1 VSCEFLDRLSPR
13 DRALFDG
20 LSNEDALAVFAY
32 LFPQGTGARLP
43 LGMRPRAIALYDPLC
58 DRRRYGLGLLWQ
70 ASPYTGCDHGCA
82 YCYGRSY
89 LLRFGGGGRPKP
101 GFQRAVSRDLEDMH
115 RLGVPRRHL
124 SMANSSD
131 VLQARLEREHRLAL
145 QLFEELVRNR
155 ALFSTFG
162 ILTKNPAVLFDD
174 ERYVAALLAL
184 DAEVQVSICFFG
196 DETAARLEPGAPAPS
211 ERRAATE
218 RLAAA
223 GVRVV
228 LRLDPLFP
236 RGVDGCPDL
245 QTVDGDLR
253 PLIQWAASLPVE
265 YVITSPMKLP
275 FRRNRVEDFHHSI
288 AGAFPIVRGF
298 YRRMEPDAQRRL
310 VEDVRA
316 LGSALGLRVEHCFTN
331 ILKRHPGGSAGSP
344 S

>member
-1 VSCEFLDRLSPR
+1 MSREFVDRLTPR
-13 DRALFDG
+13 DRALFEG
-20 LSNEDALAVFAY
+20 LSPAEALAVFGY

-43 LGMRPRAIALYDPLC
+43 LRMRSRAIALYDPLC

-70 ASPYTGCDHGCA
+70 ASPYTCCDHGCA

-101 GFQRAVSRDLEDMH
+101 GFLRAFSRDLEDMH

-131 VLQARLEREHRLAL
+131 VLQARLEREHRLARA
-145 QLFEELVRNR
+145 LFEELVSNR
-155 ALFSTFG
+155 ALFGSFG
-162 ILTKNPAVLFDD
+162 ILTKNPGVLFDD

-196 DETAARLEPGAPAPS
+196 DETAARLERGAPPPS
-211 ERRAATE
+211 ERRAASE

-236 RGVDGCPDL
+236 RGVDGCPDV
-245 QTVDGDLR
+245 QTIDGDLR
-253 PLIQWAASLPVE
+253 PLLQWAATLPVE

-275 FRRNRVEDFHHSI
+275 IRRNRVEDFHRSLV
-288 AGAFPIVRGF
+288 GAFPIVRGF
-298 YRRMEPDAQRRL
+298 YRRMEPDARDRL
-310 VEDVRA
+310 VADVRA
-316 LGSALGLRVEHCFTN
+316 IGSALGLRVEHCLAS
-331 ILKRHPGGSAGSP
+331 ILKRHPGGSVS
-344 S
+344 SRH